1 MAWSDERAGGGA
13 PSTSGAPG
21 SAMAAAL
28 TDLLAAFFAAY
39 LEEAG
44 GLLTATA
51 ATMCSTF
58 SKFTTRLQNGAT
70 TYLGGW
76 LLALSRGLGSCG
88 RAVV

>member
-1 MAWSDERAGGGA
+1 MAYERAGGGA

-44 GLLTATA
+44 GYCTE
-51 ATMCSTF
+51 
-58 SKFTTRLQNGAT
+58 NN
-70 TYLGGW
+70 
-76 LLALSRGLGSCG
+76 CG
-88 RAVV
+88 